1 MRTYGMIAILLASLA
16 GMPSLAFAQAIAGA
30 VNDADGAALSDA
42 TVQAESGVYTL
53 TFMREGFPLQGRKS
67 VGDIR

>member
-1 MRTYGMIAILLASLA
+1 MRTYGMIAILLAS
-16 GMPSLAFAQAIAGA
+16 
-30 VNDADGAALSDA
+30 VADGAALSDA

>member
-1 MRTYGMIAILLASLA
+1 MIAILLAS
-16 GMPSLAFAQAIAGA
+16 
-30 VNDADGAALSDA
+30 VADGAALSDA